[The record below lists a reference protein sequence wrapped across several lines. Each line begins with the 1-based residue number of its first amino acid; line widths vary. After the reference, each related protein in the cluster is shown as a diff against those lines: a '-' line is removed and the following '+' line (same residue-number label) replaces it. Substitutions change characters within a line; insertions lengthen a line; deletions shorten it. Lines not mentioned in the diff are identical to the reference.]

1 METIQKQ
8 YKFKDFK
15 KAMDFVNK
23 IAQVAEA
30 RDHHP
35 NIEILYNKVNLTYY
49 THTENGVTDKDRR
62 LAAEINDLFEGSFK
76 DLA

>member
-1 METIQKQ
+1 METLQKQ
-8 YKFKDFK
+8 YKFKDFS

-23 IAQVAEA
+23 VAQVAEA

-35 NIEILYNKVNLTYY
+35 DIEILYNKVNLTYY
-49 THTENGVTDKDRR
+49 THTDNGVTEKDRR
-62 LAAEINDLFEGSFK
+62 LAAEINDLFETSFK